1 MTTHAMQATLGG
13 RRRVLVV
20 DDSRAMLA
28 IIRRV
33 LESRS
38 LGPLEIETVASGEQA
53 LDAVERCTP
62 NLVLSDWHMPGMTGI
77 ELLQTLRQLGHSE
90 LTVGFVTTETTPAL
104 LEQALTNG
112 AAFIVHKPFNDH
124 ELLAAVSAV
133 LTGAR
138 PNPAGGPG
146 SGQPLPDPANGVRA
160 LRRFVQAWMPGVPFR
175 VADAEPQGNDHLTA
189 QNLLAVYTVQ
199 AGGGLRALAVANL
212 PALCMLGGGAIQA
225 DPKDIRRAI
234 QDGRPSAAIVDSA
247 VAFFRDFAPQLAG
260 QLGVAEAGFKDATL
274 VPRDFAGL
282 RAAVD
287 GTGARAAYRL
297 SVPGYGDGRLLFIR
311 S

>member
-1 MTTHAMQATLGG
+1 MTAPAMQATLGG

-62 NLVLSDWHMPGMTGI
+62 SLVLSDWHMPGMTGM

-124 ELLAAVSAV
+124 ELLAAVSGV

-175 VADAEPQGNDHLTA
+175 VADAEPQGSDHLTA
-189 QNLLAVYTVQ
+189 QNLLAEYTVQ

-212 PALCMLGGGAIQA
+212 PALCMLGGGAIQ
-225 DPKDIRRAI
+225 
-234 QDGRPSAAIVDSA
+234 DGRPTAAIVDSA
-247 VAFFRDFAPQLAG
+247 VAFFRDFAPQLAS
-260 QLGVAEAGFKDATL
+260 QLGVADAGFKDATL